1 MATTPQ
7 VPHPLPPVVVDIV
20 ANRFRALGEPMRIRI
35 LDLLRDGEL
44 ADRGSTPVERA
55 DALGTTQQNVSKHV
69 GVLQRAGIVGRRRD
83 GVRTPYAITDETV
96 LDLCGIVCGGIRRE
110 TQGLADALGG

>member
-1 MATTPQ
+1 MATASQ
-7 VPHPLPPVVVDIV
+7 VPHPLPPLLVDIV

-35 LDLLRDGEL
+35 LDRLRDGEMTVGEL
-44 ADRGSTPVERA
+44 A

-69 GVLQRAGIVGRRRD
+69 AILQRAGIVGRRRD

-110 TQGLADALGG
+110 TEGLADALRG

>member
-1 MATTPQ
+1 MTSAAAN

-20 ANRFRALGEPMRIRI
+20 ATRFRALGEPMRIRI

-44 ADRGSTPVERA
+44 TVGELADHLGS
-55 DALGTTQQNVSKHV
+55 TQQNISKHL

-83 GVRTPYAITDETV
+83 GVRTPYAIVDPTV

-110 TQGLADALGG
+110 AAGITEALSG

>member
-1 MATTPQ
+1 MATSSQ

-35 LDLLRDGEL
+35 LDLLRDGEMTVGEL
-44 ADRGSTPVERA
+44 A
-55 DALGTTQQNVSKHV
+55 DALGTTQQNISKHV
-69 GVLQRAGIVGRRRD
+69 AILQRAGIVGRRRD

-96 LDLCGIVCGGIRRE
+96 LDLCAIVCGGIRRE
-110 TQGLADALGG
+110 TRGLVDALGD

>member
-1 MATTPQ
+1 MASAAAN

-20 ANRFRALGEPMRIRI
+20 ATRFRALGEPMRIRI

-44 ADRGSTPVERA
+44 TVGELADHLGS
-55 DALGTTQQNVSKHV
+55 TQQNISKHL

-83 GVRTPYAITDETV
+83 GVRTPYAIVDPTV

-110 TQGLADALGG
+110 AAGITEARAG

>member
-1 MATTPQ
+1 MASAAAN

-20 ANRFRALGEPMRIRI
+20 ATRFRALGEPMRIRI

-44 ADRGSTPVERA
+44 TVGELADHLGS
-55 DALGTTQQNVSKHV
+55 TQQNISKHL

-83 GVRTPYAITDETV
+83 GVRTPDALVDPTV

-110 TQGLADALGG
+110 AAGITEARAG

>member
-1 MATTPQ
+1 MAATTLQ
-7 VPHPLPPVVVDIV
+7 VPHPLPPLLVDIV
-20 ANRFRALGEPMRIRI
+20 ANRFRALGAPLRLRI
-35 LDLLRDGEL
+35 LDRLRDGEMTVGEL
-44 ADRGSTPVERA
+44 A

-69 GVLQRAGIVGRRRD
+69 AILQRAGIVGRRRD

-110 TQGLADALGG
+110 TEGLADALRG

>member
-1 MATTPQ
+1 MATAAN
-7 VPHPLPPVVVDIV
+7 VPHPLPPLVVDIV
-20 ANRFRALGEPMRIRI
+20 AERFRALGEPMRIRI
-35 LDLLRDGEL
+35 LDLLRDGEMTVGEL
-44 ADRGSTPVERA
+44 A

-96 LDLCGIVCGGIRRE
+96 LDLCGIVCGGICRE